1 MPIPAA
7 RENTGHLE
15 VGFAPLNH
23 LSPAFGVPVL
33 LGPCRAGGCRCVRLR
48 RPGAVRG
55 GHAHRSLQQLLVPLS
70 GSFDVLL
77 DDGAEKRTIHLNRPW
92 TGILLTPMI
101 WRELV
106 HFSSGSVC
114 MVLASAHYDES
125 DYFREYDDFI
135 AAVSGGA

>member
-1 MPIPAA
+1 LPVIHAP
-7 RENTGHLE
+7 EGSLTVIEGEGH
-15 VGFAPLNH
+15 VPFAIERVYYLYD
-23 LSPAFGVPVL
+23 VPT
-33 LGPCRAGGCRCVRLR
+33 
-48 RPGAVRG
+48 GAVRG

-77 DDGAEKRTIHLNRPW
+77 DDGAEKRTVHLNRPS

-125 DYFREYDDFI
+125 DYFREYDDFA

>member
-1 MPIPAA
+1 
-7 RENTGHLE
+7 
-15 VGFAPLNH
+15 VG
-23 LSPAFGVPVL
+23 VQD
-33 LGPCRAGGCRCVRLR
+33 CRAVELPVIHAPEGSLTVVEGEDHVPFAIERVYYLYDV
-48 RPGAVRG
+48 PTGAVRG

-77 DDGAEKRTIHLNRPW
+77 DDGAEKRTVHLNRPSA
-92 TGILLTPMI
+92 GILLTPMI

-135 AAVSGGA
+135 AAVHASG

>member
-1 MPIPAA
+1 LPIIHAP
-7 RENTGHLE
+7 EGSLTVIEGEDH
-15 VGFAPLNH
+15 VPFAIERVYYLYD
-23 LSPAFGVPVL
+23 VPT
-33 LGPCRAGGCRCVRLR
+33 
-48 RPGAVRG
+48 GAVRG

-77 DDGAEKRTIHLNRPW
+77 DDGAEKRTVHLNRPS

-135 AAVSGGA
+135 AATRTSG